1 MKTLFSI
8 LIGISLSAALGA
20 ESAWNSY
27 LNTLPMKDEIQANCW
42 PRIIKANKNTPL
54 KGSVL
59 AIHGFTACPQ
69 QYFELAKHLSDEGYN
84 VILPL
89 MPGHGRVW
97 IDGKDH
103 FEEII
108 SGSNSIEKYK
118 TFATHL
124 NKVMREEKGEKVI
137 IGLSVGGAVS
147 LLATELDPDLYQ
159 RSLAISPYLGYSKEA
174 DSLIQKLLKKI
185 LGPSFLN
192 FIGAGEKQIGWGE
205 GCEKREKDNGRAGI
219 CNFKLAHIHAAEKL
233 GDFVRSQYKNIKT
246 KTQLVG
252 VEKDKAINNNT
263 NLSFYRQLYKINQ
276 QTSLCLYPAPANH
289 SLLSRFDS
297 PDEDKFWLDSFLESA
312 TSFVTQGTWIATS
325 TKSKSEAALLCD
337 LN

>member
-1 MKTLFSI
+1 MKTL
-8 LIGISLSAALGA
+8 ISLLVGLSLGSALAS
-20 ESAWNSY
+20 ESAWKSY
-27 LNTLPMKDEIQANCW
+27 LNTLPNKSEIQVNCW
-42 PRIIKANKNTPL
+42 PRIIKANKSTPF

-69 QYFELAKHLSDEGYN
+69 QYFELAERLSDKGYN

-97 IDGKDH
+97 VDGNDH

-108 SGSNSIEKYK
+108 SGSNAIEKYK
-118 TFATHL
+118 TFAIQL
-124 NKVMREEKGEKVI
+124 NQVMREEKREKVI

-159 RSLAISPYLGYSKEA
+159 RSLAISPYLSYSKEA
-174 DSLIQKLLKKI
+174 DSRIQKLLKKI

-192 FIGAGEKQIGWGE
+192 FIGAGEKKIGWGE
-205 GCEKREKDNGRAGI
+205 GCEKRERDNGRAGI
-219 CNFKLAHIHAAEKL
+219 CNFKLAQIHAAEKL
-233 GDFVRSQYKNIKT
+233 GDFVRSLYKNIKT
-246 KTQLVG
+246 KTQIVG

-263 NLSFYRQLYKINQ
+263 NLSFYRKLYKINQ
-276 QTSLCLYPAPANH
+276 QTALCLYPAPANH

-297 PDEDKFWLDSFLESA
+297 PDEDKFWLDSFLDSA
-312 TSFVTQGTWIATS
+312 TSFVAYGKWIEAKE
-325 TKSKSEAALLCD
+325 KSISENVLLCD
-337 LN
+337 